1 MKGKRASRA
10 FKLGNNS
17 KTSFTGWRGHGVKV
31 ARLRGRKLV
40 EPERLID
47 IIERKDEIVII
58 AELAGFNRENLRI
71 HLTDQKLT
79 LTARASDRR
88 FRKSLNLP
96 KRVIPETI
104 KTTCKNGVLEIQLK
118 KVEEERAVDK
128 VAG

>member
-10 FKLGNNS
+10 FRLGSS
-17 KTSFTGWRGHGVKV
+17 KTSFTGRRGHGKV
-31 ARLRGRKLV
+31 ARLRGGKLV

-47 IIERKDEIVII
+47 VIEEKDEIMVI
-58 AELAGFNRENLRI
+58 AELAGFDRENLRI

-118 KVEEERAVDK
+118 KVEEEKAVDK